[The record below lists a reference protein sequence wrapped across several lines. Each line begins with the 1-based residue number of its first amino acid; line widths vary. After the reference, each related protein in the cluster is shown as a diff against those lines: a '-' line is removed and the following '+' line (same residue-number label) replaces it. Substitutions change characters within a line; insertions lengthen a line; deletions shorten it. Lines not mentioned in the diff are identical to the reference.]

1 MISHLRSVLPRKGI
15 CSGLLVLCC
24 GLCGPA
30 QAEFSLPGT
39 PLPLQPTPDVK
50 VTPQYPMQF
59 PNALGSH
66 PDFPIEWWY
75 VTGWLHNA
83 SGKPLG
89 FQITFFRVRPPKV
102 WANPS
107 AFNPGELLFAEAALS
122 DPRIRH
128 LLTAQRA
135 ARAGLGLAGADR
147 DHTDVWIRHWY
158 LRQRGR
164 DYETRINGNKIRYRL
179 RFTPT
184 QPALL
189 EGPQGISQKGPDSK
203 NASYYYSLP
212 HLKVSG
218 TVDIKGRREL
228 VSGEAWL
235 DHEWSAA
242 YLPKKAVGWDWLG
255 INLQDGG
262 ALMVFMMRRADGAP
276 FWLAGTERNALGQV
290 HYIPAKDIHMQPI
303 GWWRSPQT
311 GIRYPVRWQMQVGN
325 LHLAIVPLMD
335 NQEFD
340 ASRSS
345 GTVYWEGAV
354 RAMTGQ
360 QTVGKGYLE
369 LTGYGGRL
377 ALGQ

>member
-1 MISHLRSVLPRKGI
+1 MISHLRSALPRKRI

-30 QAEFSLPGT
+30 QAASSLPGT

-75 VTGWLHNA
+75 VTGWLQSA
-83 SGKPLG
+83 SEKPLG

-107 AFNPGELLFAEAALS
+107 AFNPRELLFAEAALS
-122 DPRIRH
+122 DPRIGH

-135 ARAGLGLAGADR
+135 ARAGLGLAGADQ
-147 DHTDVWIRHWY
+147 DHTNVWIRHWY

-164 DYETRINGNKIRYRL
+164 DYEARINGNKIRYRL
-179 RFTPT
+179 QFTPT
-184 QPALL
+184 QPALP
-189 EGPQGISQKGPDSK
+189 EGPQGISQKGPDPK

-218 TVDIKGRREL
+218 TVAIKGQQEQVR
-228 VSGEAWL
+228 GEAWL

-276 FWLAGTERNALGQV
+276 FWLAATERNAQGHV
-290 HYIPAKDIHMQPI
+290 HDIPAKDIRMQSTD
-303 GWWRSPQT
+303 WWRSPQT
-311 GIRYPVRWQMQVGN
+311 GTRYPVRWQIQVGS
-325 LHLAIVPLMD
+325 LHFAIVPLMD

-354 RAMTGQ
+354 RAMMGRQ
-360 QTVGKGYLE
+360 IVGKGYLE

-377 ALGQ
+377 ALDQ

>member
-1 MISHLRSVLPRKGI
+1 MISHLRSALPRKRI

-30 QAEFSLPGT
+30 QAASNLPGT

-75 VTGWLHNA
+75 VTGWLQSA
-83 SGKPLG
+83 SEKPLG

-107 AFNPGELLFAEAALS
+107 AFNPRELLFAEAALS
-122 DPRIRH
+122 DPRIGH

-135 ARAGLGLAGADR
+135 ARAGLGLAGADQ
-147 DHTDVWIRHWY
+147 DHTNVWIRHWY

-164 DYETRINGNKIRYRL
+164 DYEARINGNKIRYRL
-179 RFTPT
+179 QFTPT
-184 QPALL
+184 QPALP
-189 EGPQGISQKGPDSK
+189 EGPQGISQKGPDPK

-218 TVDIKGRREL
+218 TVAIKGQQEQVR
-228 VSGEAWL
+228 GEAWL

-276 FWLAGTERNALGQV
+276 FWLAATERNAQGQV
-290 HYIPAKDIHMQPI
+290 HDIPAKDIRMQSTD
-303 GWWRSPQT
+303 WWRSPQT
-311 GIRYPVRWQMQVGN
+311 GTRYPVRWQIQVGS
-325 LHLAIVPLMD
+325 LHFAIVPLMD

-354 RAMTGQ
+354 RAMMGRQ
-360 QTVGKGYLE
+360 IVGKGYLE

-377 ALGQ
+377 ALDQ

>member
-1 MISHLRSVLPRKGI
+1 MISHLRSALPRKRI

-30 QAEFSLPGT
+30 QAASNLPGT

-75 VTGWLHNA
+75 VTGWLQSA
-83 SGKPLG
+83 SEKPLG

-107 AFNPGELLFAEAALS
+107 AFNPRELLFAEAALS
-122 DPRIRH
+122 DPRIGH

-135 ARAGLGLAGADR
+135 ARAGLGLAGADQ
-147 DHTDVWIRHWY
+147 DHTNVWIRHWH

-164 DYETRINGNKIRYRL
+164 DYEARINGNKIRYRL
-179 RFTPT
+179 QFTPT
-184 QPALL
+184 QPALP
-189 EGPQGISQKGPDSK
+189 EGPQGISQKGPDPK

-218 TVDIKGRREL
+218 TVAIKGQQEQVR
-228 VSGEAWL
+228 GEAWL

-276 FWLAGTERNALGQV
+276 FWLAATERNAQGQV
-290 HYIPAKDIHMQPI
+290 HDIPAKDIRMQSTD
-303 GWWRSPQT
+303 WWRSPQT
-311 GIRYPVRWQMQVGN
+311 GTRYPVRWQIQVGS
-325 LHLAIVPLMD
+325 LHFAIVPLMD

-354 RAMTGQ
+354 RAMMGRQ
-360 QTVGKGYLE
+360 IVGKGYLE

-377 ALGQ
+377 ALDQ

>member
-1 MISHLRSVLPRKGI
+1 M
-15 CSGLLVLCC
+15 
-24 GLCGPA
+24 
-30 QAEFSLPGT
+30 
-39 PLPLQPTPDVK
+39 PLQPTPDVK

-75 VTGWLHNA
+75 VTGWLQSA
-83 SGKPLG
+83 SEKPLG

-107 AFNPGELLFAEAALS
+107 AFNPRELLFAEAALS
-122 DPRIRH
+122 DPRIGH

-135 ARAGLGLAGADR
+135 ARAGLGLAGADQ
-147 DHTDVWIRHWY
+147 DHTNVWIRHWH

-164 DYETRINGNKIRYRL
+164 DYEARINGNKIRYRL
-179 RFTPT
+179 QFTPT
-184 QPALL
+184 QPALP
-189 EGPQGISQKGPDSK
+189 EGPQGISQKGPDPK

-218 TVDIKGRREL
+218 TVAIKGQQEQVR
-228 VSGEAWL
+228 GEAWL

-276 FWLAGTERNALGQV
+276 FWLAATERNAQGQV
-290 HYIPAKDIHMQPI
+290 HDIPAKDIRMQSTD
-303 GWWRSPQT
+303 WWRSPQT
-311 GIRYPVRWQMQVGN
+311 GTRYPVRWQIQVGS
-325 LHLAIVPLMD
+325 LHFAIVPLMD

-354 RAMTGQ
+354 RAMMGRQ
-360 QTVGKGYLE
+360 IVGKGYLE

>member
-1 MISHLRSVLPRKGI
+1 MISHLRSALPRKRI

-30 QAEFSLPGT
+30 QAASSLPGT

-75 VTGWLHNA
+75 VTGWLQSA
-83 SGKPLG
+83 SEKPLG

-107 AFNPGELLFAEAALS
+107 AFNPRELLFAEAALS
-122 DPRIRH
+122 DPRIGH

-135 ARAGLGLAGADR
+135 ARAGLGLAGADQ
-147 DHTDVWIRHWY
+147 DHTNVWIRHWH

-164 DYETRINGNKIRYRL
+164 DYEARINGNKIRYRL
-179 RFTPT
+179 QFTPT
-184 QPALL
+184 QPALP
-189 EGPQGISQKGPDSK
+189 EGPQGISQKGPDPK

-218 TVDIKGRREL
+218 TVAIKGQQEQVR
-228 VSGEAWL
+228 GEAWL

-276 FWLAGTERNALGQV
+276 FWLAATERNAQGQV
-290 HYIPAKDIHMQPI
+290 HDIPAKDIRMQSTD
-303 GWWRSPQT
+303 WWRSPQT
-311 GIRYPVRWQMQVGN
+311 GTRYPVRWQIQVGS
-325 LHLAIVPLMD
+325 LHFAIVPLMD

-354 RAMTGQ
+354 RAMMGRQ
-360 QTVGKGYLE
+360 IVGKGYLE

-377 ALGQ
+377 ALDQ

>member
-1 MISHLRSVLPRKGI
+1 
-15 CSGLLVLCC
+15 
-24 GLCGPA
+24 
-30 QAEFSLPGT
+30 
-39 PLPLQPTPDVK
+39 
-50 VTPQYPMQF
+50 MQF

-75 VTGWLHNA
+75 VTGWLQSA
-83 SGKPLG
+83 SEKPLG

-107 AFNPGELLFAEAALS
+107 AFNPRELLFAEAALS
-122 DPRIRH
+122 DPRIGH

-135 ARAGLGLAGADR
+135 ARAGLGLAGADQ
-147 DHTDVWIRHWY
+147 DHTNVWIRHWY

-164 DYETRINGNKIRYRL
+164 DYEARINGNKIRYRL
-179 RFTPT
+179 QFTPT
-184 QPALL
+184 QPALP
-189 EGPQGISQKGPDSK
+189 EGPQGISQKGPDPK

-218 TVDIKGRREL
+218 TVAIKGQQEQVR
-228 VSGEAWL
+228 GEAWL

-276 FWLAGTERNALGQV
+276 FWLAATERNAQGQV
-290 HYIPAKDIHMQPI
+290 HDIPAKDIRMQSTD
-303 GWWRSPQT
+303 WWRSPQT
-311 GIRYPVRWQMQVGN
+311 GTRYPVRWQIQVGS
-325 LHLAIVPLMD
+325 LHFAIVPLMD

-354 RAMTGQ
+354 RAMMGRQ
-360 QTVGKGYLE
+360 IVGKGYLE

-377 ALGQ
+377 ALDQ

>member
-1 MISHLRSVLPRKGI
+1 MISHLRSALPRKRI

-30 QAEFSLPGT
+30 QAASSLPGT

-75 VTGWLHNA
+75 VTGWLQSA
-83 SGKPLG
+83 SEKPLG

-107 AFNPGELLFAEAALS
+107 AFNPRELLFAEAALS
-122 DPRIRH
+122 DPRIGH

-135 ARAGLGLAGADR
+135 ARAGLGLAGADQ
-147 DHTDVWIRHWY
+147 DHTNVWIRHWY

-164 DYETRINGNKIRYRL
+164 DYEARINGNKIRYRL
-179 RFTPT
+179 QFTPT
-184 QPALL
+184 QPALP
-189 EGPQGISQKGPDSK
+189 EGPQGISQKGPDPK

-218 TVDIKGRREL
+218 TVAIKGQQEQVR
-228 VSGEAWL
+228 GEAWL

-276 FWLAGTERNALGQV
+276 FWLAATERNAQGQV
-290 HYIPAKDIHMQPI
+290 HDIPAKDIRMQSTD
-303 GWWRSPQT
+303 WWRSPQT
-311 GIRYPVRWQMQVGN
+311 GTRYPVRWQIQVGS
-325 LHLAIVPLMD
+325 LHFAIVPLMD

-354 RAMTGQ
+354 RAMMGRQ
-360 QTVGKGYLE
+360 IVGKGYLE

-377 ALGQ
+377 ALDQ

>member
-1 MISHLRSVLPRKGI
+1 MISHLRSGLVRKWI
-15 CSGLLVLCC
+15 CPGLLVLCC
-24 GLCGPA
+24 WICAAA
-30 QAEFSLPGT
+30 QAESGRPGT
-39 PLPLQPTPDVK
+39 PLPLQVAPDVK
-50 VTPQYPMQF
+50 VTPQSPMQF

-75 VTGWLHNA
+75 VTGWLQSA

-89 FQITFFRVRPPKV
+89 FQITFFRVRPTKV

-122 DPRIRH
+122 DPRIGH

-164 DYETRINGNKIRYRL
+164 DYEARINGKKIRYRL

-184 QPALL
+184 QPVLL
-189 EGPQGISQKGPDSK
+189 EGLQGISQKGPDPK

-218 TVDIKGRREL
+218 TVVIKGQQEQVR
-228 VSGEAWL
+228 GEAWL

-276 FWLAGTERNALGQV
+276 FWLAATERNAQGQV
-290 HYIPAKDIHMQPI
+290 HDIPGKDIHMQPT
-303 GWWRSPQT
+303 GWWQSPQT
-311 GIRYPVRWQMQVGN
+311 GIRYPVRWQMQVGS
-325 LHLAIVPLMD
+325 LHFAIVPLMD

-340 ASRSS
+340 ARHSS

-354 RAMTGQ
+354 RAVTGQ
-360 QTVGKGYLE
+360 QIVGKGYLE

>member
-1 MISHLRSVLPRKGI
+1 MISHLRSALPRKRI

-30 QAEFSLPGT
+30 QAASSLPGT

-75 VTGWLHNA
+75 VTGWLQSA
-83 SGKPLG
+83 SEKPLG

-107 AFNPGELLFAEAALS
+107 AFNPRELLFAEAALS
-122 DPRIRH
+122 DPRIGH

-135 ARAGLGLAGADR
+135 ARAGLGLAGADQ
-147 DHTDVWIRHWY
+147 DHTNVWIRHWH

-164 DYETRINGNKIRYRL
+164 DYEARINGNKIRYRL
-179 RFTPT
+179 QFTPT
-184 QPALL
+184 QPALP
-189 EGPQGISQKGPDSK
+189 EGPQGISQKGPDPK

-218 TVDIKGRREL
+218 TVAIKGQQEQVR
-228 VSGEAWL
+228 GEAWL

-276 FWLAGTERNALGQV
+276 FWLAATERNAQGQV
-290 HYIPAKDIHMQPI
+290 HDIPAKDIRMQSTD
-303 GWWRSPQT
+303 WWRSPQT
-311 GIRYPVRWQMQVGN
+311 GTRYPVRWQIQVGS
-325 LHLAIVPLMD
+325 LHFAIVPLMD

-354 RAMTGQ
+354 RAMMGRQ
-360 QTVGKGYLE
+360 IVGKGYLE

>member
-1 MISHLRSVLPRKGI
+1 MISHLRSALPRKRI

-30 QAEFSLPGT
+30 QAESSLPGT

-75 VTGWLHNA
+75 VTGWLQSA
-83 SGKPLG
+83 SEKPLG

-107 AFNPGELLFAEAALS
+107 AFNPRELLFAEAALS
-122 DPRIRH
+122 DPRIGH

-135 ARAGLGLAGADR
+135 ARAGLGLAGADQ
-147 DHTDVWIRHWY
+147 DHTNVWIRHWY

-164 DYETRINGNKIRYRL
+164 DYEARINGNKIRYRL
-179 RFTPT
+179 QFTPT
-184 QPALL
+184 QPALP
-189 EGPQGISQKGPDSK
+189 EGPQGISQKGPDPK

-218 TVDIKGRREL
+218 TVAIKGQQEQVR
-228 VSGEAWL
+228 GEAWL

-276 FWLAGTERNALGQV
+276 FWLAATERNAQGQV
-290 HYIPAKDIHMQPI
+290 HDIPAKDIRMQSTD
-303 GWWRSPQT
+303 WWRSPQT
-311 GIRYPVRWQMQVGN
+311 GTRYPVRWQIQVGS
-325 LHLAIVPLMD
+325 LHFAIVPLMD

-354 RAMTGQ
+354 RAMMGRQ
-360 QTVGKGYLE
+360 IVGKGYLE

-377 ALGQ
+377 ALDQ

>member
-1 MISHLRSVLPRKGI
+1 M
-15 CSGLLVLCC
+15 
-24 GLCGPA
+24 
-30 QAEFSLPGT
+30 
-39 PLPLQPTPDVK
+39 PLQVTPDVK
-50 VTPQYPMQF
+50 VTPQSPMQF

-75 VTGWLHNA
+75 VTGWLQSA

-89 FQITFFRVRPPKV
+89 FQITFFRVRPTKV

-122 DPRIRH
+122 DPRIGH

-164 DYETRINGNKIRYRL
+164 DYEARINGKKIRYRL

-184 QPALL
+184 QPVLL
-189 EGPQGISQKGPDSK
+189 EGLQGISQKGPDPK

-218 TVDIKGRREL
+218 TVVIKGQQEQVR
-228 VSGEAWL
+228 GEAWL

-276 FWLAGTERNALGQV
+276 FWLAATERNAQGQV
-290 HYIPAKDIHMQPI
+290 QDIPGKDIHMQPT
-303 GWWRSPQT
+303 GWWQSPQT
-311 GIRYPVRWQMQVGN
+311 GIRYPVRWQMQVGS
-325 LHLAIVPLMD
+325 LHFAIVPLMD

-340 ASRSS
+340 ARRSS

-354 RAMTGQ
+354 RAVTGQ
-360 QTVGKGYLE
+360 QIVGKGYLE

>member
-1 MISHLRSVLPRKGI
+1 
-15 CSGLLVLCC
+15 
-24 GLCGPA
+24 
-30 QAEFSLPGT
+30 
-39 PLPLQPTPDVK
+39 LPLQPTPDVK

-75 VTGWLHNA
+75 VTGWLQSA
-83 SGKPLG
+83 SEKPLG

-107 AFNPGELLFAEAALS
+107 AFNPRELLFAEAALS
-122 DPRIRH
+122 DPRIGH

-135 ARAGLGLAGADR
+135 ARAGLGLAGADQ
-147 DHTDVWIRHWY
+147 DHTNVWIRHWY

-164 DYETRINGNKIRYRL
+164 DYEARINGNKIRYRL
-179 RFTPT
+179 QFTPT
-184 QPALL
+184 QPALP
-189 EGPQGISQKGPDSK
+189 EGPQGISQKGPDPK

-218 TVDIKGRREL
+218 TVAIKGQQEQVR
-228 VSGEAWL
+228 GEAWL

-276 FWLAGTERNALGQV
+276 FWLAATERNAQGQV
-290 HYIPAKDIHMQPI
+290 HDIPAKDIRMQSTD
-303 GWWRSPQT
+303 WWRSPQT
-311 GIRYPVRWQMQVGN
+311 GTRYPVRWQIQVGN
-325 LHLAIVPLMD
+325 LHFAIVPLMD

-354 RAMTGQ
+354 RAMMGRQ
-360 QTVGKGYLE
+360 IVGKGYLE

-377 ALGQ
+377 ALDQ